1 MSMSGFE
8 TKPISGWAVGGVTF
22 AGVLMIIIGFFQ
34 GIAGLTALFNDEFFV
49 ITQNYTFDLDVT
61 AWGWIHLI
69 LGVLIVLTGFALLR
83 GAAWAALV
91 TVVLAALSAI
101 SNFFFIPYGQPFW
114 SIIEIGLAIWVIWAV
129 TRPGISEE
137 SL

>member
-1 MSMSGFE
+1 MSGYE
-8 TKPISGWAVGGVTF
+8 TKRISGWAAGGVTF

-34 GIAGLTALFNDEFFV
+34 GIQGLTAIFNDEFFV
-49 ITQNYTFDLDVT
+49 ITENYTFDLDVT
-61 AWGWIHLI
+61 AWGWIHLL

-101 SNFFFIPYGQPFW
+101 SNFFVIPYYPFW
-114 SIIEIGLAIWVIWAV
+114 SIVLIGLAVWVIWAV
-129 TRPGISEE
+129 TRPGIVEE